1 MIKASKIRLKPTL
14 HQQQIM
20 WQSVGTARFIYN
32 WTLNKQEEN
41 YKNGGKFI
49 SNNDLRKEI
58 TRLKKTAEYDWLND
72 ISNNVAKQAVKD
84 ACDAYQRFF
93 KGLAEKP
100 KFKTRKKS
108 KSSFYNDTSKIRVK
122 HMKVLIEKI
131 GWIKTAEQVPMNV
144 KYTNPRVV
152 FDGKYWYIAIGVE
165 IENPIIELS
174 NESIGIDVGIKDL
187 AVCSNE
193 MVFKNINKTSK
204 VRKLKKKLKRLQKQI
219 LRKYENNKRE
229 AGQNRYQFVKSN
241 NMKKLEKEI
250 RLVHR
255 RLGGIRNN
263 HLHQASSAIVKTK
276 PSRIVMET
284 INIKEIMKNKHLSK
298 AIKEQSLY
306 EFRRQIEYKCKF
318 YGIEFVEADRFFPS
332 SKLCSCCGYIKKDLK
347 FSHRIYK
354 CDCGNIIDRDFQAS
368 INLSRYKLA

>member
-1 MIKASKIRLKPTL
+1 
-14 HQQQIM
+14 
-20 WQSVGTARFIYN
+20 
-32 WTLNKQEEN
+32 
-41 YKNGGKFI
+41 
-49 SNNDLRKEI
+49 
-58 TRLKKTAEYDWLND
+58 
-72 ISNNVAKQAVKD
+72 
-84 ACDAYQRFF
+84 
-93 KGLAEKP
+93 
-100 KFKTRKKS
+100 
-108 KSSFYNDTSKIRVK
+108 
-122 HMKVLIEKI
+122 MKVLIEKI
-131 GWIKTAEQVPMNV
+131 GWIKTAEQVPMSV
-144 KYTNPRVV
+144 KYTNPRVI
-152 FDGKYWYIAIGVE
+152 FDGKYWYIAVGVE

-174 NESIGIDVGIKDL
+174 DESIGIDVGIKDL

-193 MVFKNINKTSK
+193 MVFKNINKTPK

-255 RLGGIRNN
+255 RLNGIRNN

-306 EFRRQIEYKCKF
+306 EFKRQIEYKCKF
-318 YGIEFVEADRFFPS
+318 YGIEFVEADRSFPS
-332 SKLCSCCGYIKKDLK
+332 FKLCSCCGSIKKDLK

>member
-1 MIKASKIRLKPTL
+1 MIKASKIRLKPTI

-58 TRLKKTAEYDWLND
+58 TRLKKTTEYNWLND

-131 GWIKTAEQVPMNV
+131 GWIKTAEQVPMSV
-144 KYTNPRVV
+144 KYTNPRVI
-152 FDGKYWYIAIGVE
+152 FDGKYWYIAVGVE

-174 NESIGIDVGIKDL
+174 DESIGIDVGIKDL

-193 MVFKNINKTSK
+193 MVFKNINKTPK

-255 RLGGIRNN
+255 RLNGIRNN

-306 EFRRQIEYKCKF
+306 EFKRQIEYKCKF
-318 YGIEFVEADRFFPS
+318 YGIEFVEADRSFPS
-332 SKLCSCCGYIKKDLK
+332 SKLCSCCGSIKKDLK